1 MEEVRLML
9 LGNIN
14 ISPPDLGQRQ
24 KNHLK
29 FLFSPFFV
37 VSQKVIQISKMHWME
52 KVKPRKTQSKKS
64 TSYKL

>member
-1 MEEVRLML
+1 ML

-24 KNHLK
+24 KNLSFK